1 MVSFKLWF
9 FPDPRGAFIVTLVLS
24 HAFYVHGEESEYARA
39 SPARQ
44 VLPLAVPPDVRLWD
58 WAWEG
63 TTIVSSEERRGVRVI
78 RILDFAAGSLKSIES
93 SVYQQG

>member
-9 FPDPRGAFIVTLVLS
+9 FQDPRGAFIVTLVLS

-78 RILDFAAGSLKSIES
+78 RILDFATGSLKSIES